1 MQAKLNLD
9 LVLFF
14 DAVSGEVQ
22 FVKPSRQLAL
32 SCSNFTLESG
42 SMLSAICLK
51 KNGRLKKDTIDL
63 NQHLGFEGETLRL
76 GRTGFR
82 EAGVKGDESFWLDGL
97 NLCGN
102 FTGPLTH
109 KGNLIVETCV
119 DLAIHLENDD
129 GKLVWKDEQNF
140 LGHLFGRDGVIV
152 QYLEPL
158 PVIGLLTA
166 FIHRIAGNDD
176 EAGRAFVKSTGA
188 SIVYAGC
195 LILSIVTV
203 NPVGLGLIAAFLT
216 PVAIKAEEH
225 IANHTIGD
233 VAIRDS
239 IKRAANDYLKE
250 IIINSLAAGG
260 AGPWLVRKIRNQR
273 QAFEQEAKTLLDQ
286 STKEVLGDYVSG
298 NLSAAYVA
306 LSPFHPSPNATIHP
320 TPKLTLFYI
329 LSEL

>member
-1 MQAKLNLD
+1 MD
-9 LVLFF
+9 I
-14 DAVSGEVQ
+14 
-22 FVKPSRQLAL
+22 
-32 SCSNFTLESG
+32 TL
-42 SMLSAICLK
+42 
-51 KNGRLKKDTIDL
+51 
-63 NQHLGFEGETLRL
+63 Q
-76 GRTGFR
+76 
-82 EAGVKGDESFWLDGL
+82 
-97 NLCGN
+97 
-102 FTGPLTH
+102 
-109 KGNLIVETCV
+109 
-119 DLAIHLENDD
+119 
-129 GKLVWKDEQNF
+129 
-140 LGHLFGRDGVIV
+140 
-152 QYLEPL
+152 
-158 PVIGLLTA
+158 
-166 FIHRIAGNDD
+166 D